1 MDYKTILLQLDE
13 SPRRAERIAFALR
26 LADAFGAHLTGR
38 FAQNAALLP
47 TYAMAEA
54 GAAAVQF
61 EEDAR
66 AEAAAK
72 AEGEFRAAAARTPTV
87 SAEWRDA
94 KGDLP
99 GDPAAAA
106 RCADLVVAGQPDPD
120 SPLQRTAA
128 GDLLLSAGRPV
139 LFVPYAGRFPTVG
152 RRVLVAWNDSRES
165 ARAVADAL
173 PFLRRAQSVHVVRF
187 ETGRAGAPAGGT
199 ASDIA
204 LHLAR
209 HGVKVQLAAERIAD
223 IEVGE
228 QMLSR
233 AADLEADL
241 IVMGAYGHSR
251 VRESV
256 LGGAT
261 RTLLDAMTVP
271 TLMSH

>member
-26 LADAFGAHLTGR
+26 LAEAFGAHLTAR
-38 FAQNAALLP
+38 FTLNAALLP

-54 GAAAVQF
+54 GAAAVQY
-61 EEDAR
+61 EEEAR

-72 AEGEFRAAAARTPTV
+72 AEGEFRAAASRSPTV
-87 SAEWRDA
+87 SSEWRNA
-94 KGDLP
+94 QGDVP

-106 RCADLVVAGQPDPD
+106 RCVDLVVAGQPDPD
-120 SPLQRTAA
+120 AALQRMAA

-139 LFVPYAGRFPTVG
+139 LFVPYAGRFPSVG

-173 PFLRRAQSVHVVRF
+173 PFLRKAQSAHVVRF
-187 ETGRAGAPAGGT
+187 ETGRLGAPAGGS

-204 LHLAR
+204 VHLAR
-209 HGVKVQLAAERIAD
+209 HGVKVQLGAERIED

-228 QMLSR
+228 QILSR
-233 AADLEADL
+233 AADLDIDL

-261 RTLLDAMTVP
+261 RTLLDSMTVP